1 MEVDNPAFPGGHRQ
15 RCSPRNTKLRRDK
28 MKFVVNKTDEN
39 GNIMTGYE
47 EELEGTEEEEVITDF
62 ANYHGID
69 PSRVKATL
77 VDWT

>member
-1 MEVDNPAFPGGHRQ
+1 
-15 RCSPRNTKLRRDK
+15 

-47 EELEGTEEEEVITDF
+47 EELEGTEEEVITDF
-62 ANYHGID
+62 ANYNEID
-69 PSRVKATL
+69 PEFVKATP